1 VQSRIVPNAE
11 AWNEKGEFPLE
22 ILPEL
27 AALGL
32 TGLAVPHEYGGAEL
46 DVLTIALVMEELGA
60 GDGSIALTV
69 AAHNSL
75 CIGHLLM
82 VASEEQK
89 SRWLPPLTRGKYLG
103 CWALTEPSSGSDAIS
118 VQSRIRREGDAYV
131 LSGTKQFITNG
142 SIAGFAVILAGAGE
156 RKLSAFGVP
165 RGTDGFRVGRRE
177 EKMGLHAS
185 DTAQLVLDDC
195 RVPAADRIGRDGDAF
210 TDVKGVLDRG
220 RIGIGA
226 LAIGLGRASLDIAI
240 GYAKERRQF
249 GRPIAEFEMI
259 QWRLARARTEL
270 DAARLLVHRDATLAD
285 WALRGR
291 GDARALPADRTRPD
305 RRDDR
310 PTWRWQI
317 HSGQPS
323 RRDLSRTCATGRHR
337 RGGSLQSVHRGCD
350 PWRPH
355 PHARAIPRRR
365 CLHSLDG
372 ESRAR
377 RRSGSRDR
385 ARRKRPRRPRDGRR
399 PRRDRGRRPGGG
411 RRHPRRGH
419 RLSGDRPGPRRR
431 HTGDQGGGP

>member
-1 VQSRIVPNAE
+1 MSSCRPLRKPGTTRPRPAEDRLNFSYRDDQLLVRDTVRDFVQSRIVPNAE

-46 DVLTIALVMEELGA
+46 DMVTIALVMEELGA
-60 GDGSIALTV
+60 GDGSIALTI

-75 CIGHLLM
+75 CIGHLLIA
-82 VASEEQK
+82 ASNEQK
-89 SRWLPPLTRGKYLG
+89 SRWLPPLARGEYLG

-118 VQSRIRREGDAYV
+118 VQSRIRREGDDYV

-185 DTAQLVLDDC
+185 DTAQLVLEDC
-195 RVPAADRIGRDGDAF
+195 RVPAAYRIGRDGDAF
-210 TDVKGVLDRG
+210 NDVKRVLDKG

-270 DAARLLVHRDATLAD
+270 DAARLLVHRAATLAD
-285 WALRGR
+285 AGLRFT
-291 GDARALPADRTRPD
+291 DAASKAKLYASEASTRAAD
-305 RRDDR
+305 
-310 PTWRWQI
+310 
-317 HSGQPS
+317 S
-323 RRDLSRTCATGRHR
+323 
-337 RGGSLQSVHRGCD
+337 SLQVLGGYGYLQDFPIERHLRDVRLMEIGEGTSEIQRIVI
-350 PWRPH
+350 
-355 PHARAIPRRR
+355 AREL
-365 CLHSLDG
+365 LHVD
-372 ESRAR
+372 
-377 RRSGSRDR
+377 
-385 ARRKRPRRPRDGRR
+385 
-399 PRRDRGRRPGGG
+399 
-411 RRHPRRGH
+411 
-419 RLSGDRPGPRRR
+419 
-431 HTGDQGGGP
+431 